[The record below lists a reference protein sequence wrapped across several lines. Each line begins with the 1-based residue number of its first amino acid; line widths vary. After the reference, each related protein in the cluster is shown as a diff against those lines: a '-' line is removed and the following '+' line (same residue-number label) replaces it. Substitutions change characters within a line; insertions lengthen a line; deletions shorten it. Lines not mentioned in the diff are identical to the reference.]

1 MSVFRPKSLPCACR
15 RASCKAV
22 AAKFLGNKRKG
33 GASRAAAGKHL
44 NSGPLRPFKQD
55 AGDKGYGRAQ
65 KPLQPPHLHCLPVQ
79 DRADGVKESEEHS
92 GKDACQAS
100 GKGHE
105 GHRAQTSALLYPI
118 QEVGKRPQI
127 SPYAPRSA
135 SQGPAGFAAYVAKA
149 GANHE
154 LVATAVAD
162 LHHAPRGFL
171 GLRLRHGGLPE
182 FLPCT
187 MDDS

>member
-1 MSVFRPKSLPCACR
+1 MRSLQ
-15 RASCKAV
+15 SSWGTKEKA
-22 AAKFLGNKRKG
+22 ALPAPPLANL
-33 GASRAAAGKHL
+33 S
-44 NSGPLRPFKQD
+44 NSGPQRPFKQD

-79 DRADGVKESEEHS
+79 DRANGVKESEEHS
-92 GKDACQAS
+92 GKDASQAS

-105 GHRAQTSALLYPI
+105 GHRAQASALLYPA
-118 QEVGKRPQI
+118 QEVGKRPQV
-127 SPYAPRSA
+127 SPCAPRSA
-135 SQGPAGFAAYVAKA
+135 SQRPAGFAAYVAKA

-154 LVATAVAD
+154 FVATAVAD